1 MWWEWTSRSETRRAL
16 FGANLIDAIPDQT
29 IIANERTERLKWG
42 LSDSDTDDFPVGR
55 ALRLVDGH
63 VGRFGWK
70 AQTTSLAGF
79 VRAACANELGLG
91 NPSQAQPVSMAK
103 RDYRAPGLDLT
114 DQQCDQLTAFVAML
128 GKPFEEIPDSPALAR
143 QAAEGKKR
151 FHTIGCTDCHKVDV
165 GEAKGIYS
173 DLLLHRMGQTLV
185 GGGTYG
191 DLPPNLPDFA
201 EGGAPQ
207 SSEWRTAPLWGV
219 ADSAPYLHDGRA
231 ATLSQAI
238 ELHAGQ
244 AAGTAQKF
252 KQLQPSER
260 EEILAF
266 LRTLRAPKVPDELV
280 RTDL

>member
-1 MWWEWTSRSETRRAL
+1 
-16 FGANLIDAIPDQT
+16 
-29 IIANERTERLKWG
+29 
-42 LSDSDTDDFPVGR
+42 VGR

-70 AQTTSLAGF
+70 AQTTTLAGF

-91 NPSQAQPVSMAK
+91 NPSQMQPVSMAK
-103 RDYRAPGLDLT
+103 RDYKAPGLDLT
-114 DQQCDQLTAFVAML
+114 DKQCDQLTAFVATL
-128 GKPFEEIPDSPALAR
+128 GQPYEEVPESPQLAR
-143 QAAEGKKR
+143 QVAEGKKR
-151 FHTIGCTDCHKVDV
+151 FHAIGCTDCHKQDV

-207 SSEWRTAPLWGV
+207 SSEWRTPPLWGV

-231 ATLSQAI
+231 KTLVEAI

-244 AAGTAQKF
+244 GASTAAKF
-252 KQLQPSER
+252 KQLQFAER
-260 EEILAF
+260 QEIIAF
-266 LRTLRAPKVPDELV
+266 LNTLRAPKVPDKLA